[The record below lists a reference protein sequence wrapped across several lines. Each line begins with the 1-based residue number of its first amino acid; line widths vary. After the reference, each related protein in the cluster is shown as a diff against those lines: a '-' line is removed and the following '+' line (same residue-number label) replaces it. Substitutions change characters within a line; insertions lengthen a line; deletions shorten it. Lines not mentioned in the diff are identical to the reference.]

1 MNILVSGSSG
11 LIGPALISLLTGE
24 GHEVLRLVRRKDV
37 PGSVFWD
44 PAGDVI
50 DRNRLEAV
58 DAVVHLAGENIAGRR
73 WTAAQKAKIRDSRVT
88 GTRLLSETLAAL
100 ERRPQVMV
108 SASAIGYY
116 GDRGS
121 EVLRENSSSGVGF
134 LSDVCRDWE
143 AAADPAEHAGIRVVH
158 PRIGIVLA
166 KDGGALPKMAL
177 PFKSGVGGKIGSGR
191 QYMSWIALDDLA
203 RVILFCVETPSLLG
217 PVNAVATGTVTNAE
231 FTKVL
236 GRVLSRPTVLP
247 LPAFAAKIAFGEMAD
262 ALLLASARVEP
273 AKLLAAGFR
282 FRHEDL
288 EEALRAIFTAE
299 TRSTQRAR

>member
-1 MNILVSGSSG
+1 MKILVSGSSG

-24 GHEVLRLVRRKDV
+24 GHEVLRQVRRKDV
-37 PGSVFWD
+37 PESVFWD

-50 DRNRLEAV
+50 DRSRLEAV

-143 AAADPAEHAGIRVVH
+143 AAADPAEHAGIRVV
-158 PRIGIVLA
+158 
-166 KDGGALPKMAL
+166 
-177 PFKSGVGGKIGSGR
+177 
-191 QYMSWIALDDLA
+191 
-203 RVILFCVETPSLLG
+203 
-217 PVNAVATGTVTNAE
+217 
-231 FTKVL
+231 
-236 GRVLSRPTVLP
+236 RP
-247 LPAFAAKIAFGEMAD
+247 
-262 ALLLASARVEP
+262 
-273 AKLLAAGFR
+273 
-282 FRHEDL
+282 
-288 EEALRAIFTAE
+288 
-299 TRSTQRAR
+299 